1 MSVGAQ
7 VGCLHP
13 PLLDALKSDHLGC
26 GGWRD
31 RTTRAANARARTP
44 RAALVRPPQARAGH
58 RVRLG
63 ARHTRPGPKL
73 ASLTTPQPHSE
84 PQGARF
90 SAGPA
95 QLPRSGGLA
104 ASANLYQIVFE
115 ENWCG
120 FPEGRRI

>member
-1 MSVGAQ
+1 VSVGAQ
-7 VGCLHP
+7 VGCLQP

-31 RTTRAANARARTP
+31 RTTRGANARARTP

-63 ARHTRPGPKL
+63 ARHTRPGPNL
-73 ASLTTPQPHSE
+73 ASLTIPQPHGE
-84 PQGARF
+84 PQGA
-90 SAGPA
+90 A

-120 FPEGRRI
+120 FPERRRI